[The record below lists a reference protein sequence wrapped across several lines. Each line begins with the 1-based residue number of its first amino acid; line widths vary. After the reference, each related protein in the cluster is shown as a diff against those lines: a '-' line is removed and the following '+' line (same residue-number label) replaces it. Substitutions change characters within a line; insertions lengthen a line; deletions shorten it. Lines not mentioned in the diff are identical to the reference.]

1 MYSVRIRRIGNSA
14 GVTLPKEVLARLH
27 VAEGDTLLLTEAP
40 DGFGITAYDP
50 TFADAMAAYA
60 RTRRKYA
67 NALRRLAK

>member
-1 MYSVRIRRIGNSA
+1 MYSVKVRRIGNSA

-27 VAEGDTLLLTEAP
+27 VGEGDTLLLTESP
-40 DGFGITAYDP
+40 GGFAVTPYDP
-50 TFADAMAAYA
+50 GFDAAMRAYG